1 MLGSGKLVI
10 SAPWLAI
17 FFYIVLHCR
26 YVPELSHSPT
36 CHGIMRATQNR
47 LTVTVNNDKSLARWR
62 LAEKP
67 EPLTNHI
74 IAMTID
80 PATTAVIKRFSS
92 TACKRSPLA
101 RADIHLPLPQAGQSD
116 PTIAFIGQ
124 FGN

>member
-10 SAPWLAI
+10 FAPWLVALLN
-17 FFYIVLHCR
+17 IVLHCW

-36 CHGIMRATQNR
+36 CHGITRATQKR
-47 LTVTVNNDKSLARWR
+47 PVVAVNNDKSLAHWR
-62 LAEKP
+62 LAEKL
-67 EPLTNHI
+67 EPLISHI

-101 RADIHLPLPQAGQSD
+101 RADTHLLLPQAGQSN
-116 PTIAFIGQ
+116 PTTAFIGQ